1 MQDDTPIFEQVT
13 EEEYNAI
20 AQRNMRDNDFIV
32 DDNGE
37 GYVDQGLEDWDNV
50 SMDSESSDDE
60 NDETSKGIATLFFC
74 YSLSSTEWMSQ

>member
-1 MQDDTPIFEQVT
+1 MQDDAPIFEQVT

-37 GYVDQGLEDWDNV
+37 GYVDNGLEDWDNV
-50 SMDSESSDDE
+50 SMSESSDDDDD
-60 NDETSKGIATLFFC
+60 DETSKGWLKMDL
-74 YSLSSTEWMSQ
+74 Y